1 MIKSIVMVF
10 VGLSMVIYSPAF
22 ARSHHNHR
30 SSAPAHNAPV
40 YGAWKAP
47 YPLPSGFGPNDV
59 PFAPF

>member
-1 MIKSIVMVF
+1 MMKSVVMVF

-22 ARSHHNHR
+22 ARAHHKY
-30 SSAPAHNAPV
+30 SSAPAHGALA
-40 YGAWKAP
+40 YGVWKAP